1 MITQERLKEVL
12 DYDADTGQWT
22 WIKTLANRAEKGS
35 LAGYI
40 NNVGYRMITI
50 QGKSYQSSRLAFLY
64 QNGKI
69 PDKYVDHIDG
79 NRSNDRWNN
88 LREATPTQNQ
98 FNRSIQKN
106 NTSGAKGV
114 GWDKRKNRWV
124 AKIWINR
131 KCVYSEH
138 FISKN
143 DAIIARKNAEV
154 IYHGE
159 YRKS

>member
-12 DYDADTGQWT
+12 EYDPKTGHWK
-22 WIKTLANRAEKGS
+22 WLKTLANRAVEGS
-35 LAGYI
+35 IAGYI

-50 QGKSYQSSRLAFLY
+50 QGKLYQSSRLAFLY
-64 QNGKI
+64 QNGKM
-69 PDKYVDHIDG
+69 PDQYVDHIDG
-79 NRSNDRWNN
+79 NRSNDKWSN
-88 LREATPTQNQ
+88 LREATATQNQ

-114 GWDKRKNRWV
+114 GWDGRKNKWF
-124 AKIWINR
+124 AKIWIKR
-131 KCVYSEH
+131 KCIYIGYYSN
-138 FISKN
+138 KQ
-143 DAIIARKNAEV
+143 DAINARKNAEV